1 MGEHGHMR
9 DHEQSGEKLYF
20 VYLKAIIRGIVLS
33 VVLLLITSF
42 AFYFTNL
49 SEKYMSSAIW
59 VITVLG
65 ICYASIFGANRIGE
79 KGVLHGI
86 ILGIIYICILG
97 IVGLL
102 SETGEI
108 NYISYAIMLSMGIV
122 IGGMAGALGINIGKS
137 Q

>member
-1 MGEHGHMR
+1 M
-9 DHEQSGEKLYF
+9 DEQTNEKLYF
-20 VYLKAIIRGIVLS
+20 VYLKAIIRGVVLS

-49 SEKYMSSAIW
+49 SERYMSSAIW

-65 ICYASIFGANRIGE
+65 ICYSSIYGANRIGT
-79 KGVLHGI
+79 KGILHGI
-86 ILGIIYICILG
+86 LLGIIYICILG
-97 IVGLL
+97 VVGLL

-108 NYISYAIMLSMGIV
+108 NYISYGIMLSMGIV
-122 IGGMAGALGINIGKS
+122 IGGMAGILGINIGKS

>member
-1 MGEHGHMR
+1 MV
-9 DHEQSGEKLYF
+9 EQTNEKLYF

-49 SEKYMSSAIW
+49 SERFMSSAIW

-65 ICYASIFGANRIGE
+65 ICYSSIYGANRIGTR
-79 KGVLHGI
+79 GILHGI
-86 ILGIIYICILG
+86 ILGVIYICILG
-97 IVGLL
+97 VVGLL

-108 NYISYAIMLSMGIV
+108 NYISYGIMLSMGIV
-122 IGGMAGALGINIGKS
+122 IGGMAGVLGINIGKS

>member
-1 MGEHGHMR
+1 MDE
-9 DHEQSGEKLYF
+9 HEQTSEKLYF
-20 VYLKAIIRGIVLS
+20 VYLKAIIRGVVLS

-49 SEKYMSSAIW
+49 SERYMSSAIW

-65 ICYASIFGANRIGE
+65 ICYASIYGANRIGA

-86 ILGIIYICILG
+86 LLGIIYICILG